1 MTKLR
6 HGEISSFAKLDRVAE
21 LISDLSSMAPEL
33 AFWTIQLC
41 CLSYH
46 FTERVDDSLLK
57 IQWQYCCYLIL
68 FKVVCTCMC
77 VCLLLSLRLT
87 MMPATESSCVP
98 GAASVPR
105 ACSHPRRRAVT
116 PHACEGADAER
127 LSLPHQAGL
136 QGQCWTWFSDS
147 KVRDCLIS
155 PVKGLSVWSR
165 SKVSVNEV
173 ATL

>member
-1 MTKLR
+1 MNQPQAYVRPLPLEPPSHTADS
-6 HGEISSFAKLDRVAE
+6 HQ
-21 LISDLSSMAPEL
+21 LS
-33 AFWTIQLC
+33 
-41 CLSYH
+41 
-46 FTERVDDSLLK
+46 
-57 IQWQYCCYLIL
+57 IL
-68 FKVVCTCMC
+68 HMVVC

-136 QGQCWTWFSDS
+136 QGQC
-147 KVRDCLIS
+147 
-155 PVKGLSVWSR
+155 
-165 SKVSVNEV
+165 
-173 ATL
+173 